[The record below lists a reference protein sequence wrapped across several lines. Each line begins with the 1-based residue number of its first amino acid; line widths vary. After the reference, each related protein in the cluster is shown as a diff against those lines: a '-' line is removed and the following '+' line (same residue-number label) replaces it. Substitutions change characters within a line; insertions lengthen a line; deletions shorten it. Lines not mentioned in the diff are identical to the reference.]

1 MINKLNKG
9 FSAIEIIL
17 AASIIVLAI
26 TALVGA
32 LIYGREST
40 ALAGERARA
49 TFLAEE
55 GLEAARAIR
64 NSSFANLINGN
75 HGVAV
80 LGSNWVFSGSSDTTD
95 IYNRQIS
102 VSDLGTNRKQIISTV
117 TWQQNSQRSG
127 SVVLT
132 SELASWQGAVTTSC
146 TLYCQSLGIYTTGTC
161 RPNPIQCTNNSEVY
175 ESGGDSFCTGGPN
188 ADTCCCK

>member
-1 MINKLNKG
+1 MINKLSKG

-17 AASIIVLAI
+17 AVSIVALAV
-26 TALVGA
+26 TALVGV

-55 GLEAARAIR
+55 GLEAVRSIR
-64 NSSFANLINGN
+64 NNGFGNLVNGN
-75 HGVAV
+75 YGLAV
-80 LGSNWVFSGSSDTTD
+80 SGSAWIFSGTQDTNG
-95 IYNRQIS
+95 IYTRQVS
-102 VSDLGTNRKQIISTV
+102 VSDLGSNRKQIISTV
-117 TWQQNSQRSG
+117 TWQQNSQRAG
-127 SVVLT
+127 SVILT
-132 SELASWQGAVTTSC
+132 SELTNWQGQINASC
-146 TLYCQSLGIYTTGTC
+146 TLYCQSLGVYQTGTC
-161 RPNPIQCTNNSEVY
+161 RENPVQCTNNSEVY